1 MKTIEAKAQ
10 NITEQINYNSTTNN
24 NSSEKCSRDLDEKFR
39 FVFTSNP
46 DVKKMFTKEI
56 DRMLKEVFPKNYYG
70 RNEYAPGQI
79 PGIYDLEKKG
89 RSNLNYINTSW
100 SCFCVLLNDVNKVL
114 RSLSRPEINILGLTP
129 KEQIEETQR
138 FISVI
143 DEFKTRIFNPNS
155 STFDK
160 IIKITTRTIGVGDMI
175 ENATITVLKQI
186 FRDENVDY
194 TANSGSDTDA
204 DKGVDCKLT
213 IYPKTYTAQIKPFGY
228 TSYNEE
234 DDTITI
240 YKSAL
245 VKPYSTDLMIF
256 SKFSDGGKNILVFD
270 NKNTKIV
277 DGNYVFNKKDRKF
290 DIS

>member
-24 NSSEKCSRDLDEKFR
+24 NSSEKCSRELDEKFR

-256 SKFSDGGKNILVFD
+256 SKFSDGGKNILIFD

>member
-10 NITEQINYNSTTNN
+10 NITEQIKYNSII
-24 NSSEKCSRDLDEKFR
+24 SEQKFEGCNPILDGKFR
-39 FVFTSNP
+39 FVFTANE
-46 DVKKMFTKEI
+46 DVKKMFSKEI
-56 DRMLKEVFPKNYYG
+56 DRMLREVFPKNYYG

-100 SCFCVLLNDVNKVL
+100 SCFCVLLTDVNKVL
-114 RSLSRPEINILGLTP
+114 RSQSRPEIKILGLTP
-129 KEQIEETQR
+129 KEQIEETKR

-160 IIKITTRTIGVGDMI
+160 IIKTTTNTIGAGDMI

-186 FRDENVDY
+186 FQDKNVDY

-204 DKGVDCKLT
+204 NKGIDCKLT
-213 IYPKTYTAQIKPFGY
+213 IYPKTYTAQIKPFGRA
-228 TSYNEE
+228 SYNEE

-240 YKSAL
+240 YDSAL

-256 SKFSDGGKNILVFD
+256 SKFNDGGKNILIFD

-277 DGNYVFNKKDRKF
+277 KGNYVFDKKNRKF

>member
-10 NITEQINYNSTTNN
+10 NITEQINYNSII
-24 NSSEKCSRDLDEKFR
+24 SEQKFEGCNPILDGKFR
-39 FVFTSNP
+39 FVFTANP
-46 DVKKMFTKEI
+46 DVKYMFSKEI
-56 DRMLKEVFPKNYYG
+56 DRMLREVFPKNYYG

-100 SCFCVLLNDVNKVL
+100 SCFCVLLTDVNKVL
-114 RSLSRPEINILGLTP
+114 RSQSRPEIKILGLTP
-129 KEQIEETQR
+129 KEQIEETKR

-160 IIKITTRTIGVGDMI
+160 IIKTTTNTIGAGDMI

-204 DKGVDCKLT
+204 NKGVDCKLT
-213 IYPKTYTAQIKPFGY
+213 IYPKTYTAQIKPFGR

-240 YKSAL
+240 YDSAL

-256 SKFSDGGKNILVFD
+256 SKFNDGGKNILIFD

-277 DGNYVFNKKDRKF
+277 KGNYVFDKKNRKF